1 MEENWTVAV
10 TDDAVEDAEVDDVD
24 EDAEVDAVDVLSSSL
39 TLLIQP

>member
-1 MEENWTVAV
+1 MAV
-10 TDDAVEDAEVDDVD
+10 TDYAVEGAEVDDVD